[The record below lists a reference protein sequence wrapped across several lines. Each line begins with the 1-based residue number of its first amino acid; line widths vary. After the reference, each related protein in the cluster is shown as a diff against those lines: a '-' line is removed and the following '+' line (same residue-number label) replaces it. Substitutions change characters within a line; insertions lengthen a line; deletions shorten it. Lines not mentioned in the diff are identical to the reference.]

1 MDLNATISK
10 PSDTNESY
18 LIQEKYGIEN
28 GSYGIYVRKK
38 DSISFTPKGSAV
50 YVDKIIN
57 RIDTGEKF
65 LMLHFYDSQGYK
77 VKTTFPRK
85 DLTETGIMALLGL
98 GAQVLKQ
105 DARAL
110 ITSIMNQEPDAPYR
124 LEHKKLGFSVYDGKT
139 VFLAKKAIGVDSR
152 YDGKL
157 KIGKTGNYKKWVKMI
172 REEVIGN
179 IPLEFILAVAGS
191 GVFTDY
197 LRDKVQ
203 VENMIVNLIG
213 ESSTGKSTA
222 GLLLVS
228 CGAKPTFQGNSLALN
243 FSDTQN
249 AILASIPSSY
259 PVLIDEGSLCRY
271 NPTSFLYNISS
282 GKEKERL
289 TKNLDKA
296 ESSFFSTAIVTTSEK
311 SLLGMADE
319 NSGLLVRVLEIENVV
334 WTKSAESSDKI
345 KNIISSNHGWL
356 IPKVA
361 EKILSVEKELGQEE
375 IISRYHHFQK
385 LLVENAK
392 QQGHYNNLTE
402 RACKQYA
409 LILLSASFIE
419 DTIGISLHM
428 DELINFIE
436 THSPVKEEN
445 RVDIGQRAFSY
456 LMQYVSG
463 HYSQFCIESDS
474 ENYVPKDCAG
484 RIKTV
489 RLSTLKNGT
498 PYKKRLFITDI
509 KLEEILREGHFPD
522 KKVILK
528 CWKESGILK
537 CEPDRYISDILI
549 VKDMGKVKGYIINIP
564 EKEGERL

>member
-1 MDLNATISK
+1 MDLRATISK
-10 PSDTNESY
+10 PSDANESY

-28 GSYGIYVRKK
+28 GNYGIYERKK
-38 DSISFTPKGSAV
+38 DSITFVPKGSAV
-50 YVDKIIN
+50 YIDKIIN
-57 RIDTGEKF
+57 HIDTGEKF
-65 LMLHFYDSQGYK
+65 FILHFFDSQGCK
-77 VKTTFPRK
+77 VKITFPRK
-85 DLTETGIMALLGL
+85 DLTETGIMSLLGF

-105 DARAL
+105 DAKAL
-110 ITSIMNQEPDAPYR
+110 ITSIMNQEPNAPYR

-152 YDGKL
+152 YDGRL
-157 KIGKTGNYKKWVKMI
+157 KIGKTGNYKKWTKMI
-172 REEVIGN
+172 QEEVIGN

-203 VENMIVNLIG
+203 VENVIVNLVG

-296 ESSFFSTAIVTTSEK
+296 ESSYFSTAIVTTSEK
-311 SLLGMADE
+311 SLLSMADE

-356 IPKVA
+356 IPKLA

-375 IISRYHHFQK
+375 IISRYYHFQK

-456 LMQYVSG
+456 LMQYVSE

-474 ENYVPKDCAG
+474 SDFVPKDCAG

-489 RLSTLKNGT
+489 RSSTLKDGT
-498 PYKKRLFITDI
+498 PYSKRLYITDI
-509 KLEEILREGHFPD
+509 KLKDILHAGRFPD
-522 KKVILK
+522 MKVILK
-528 CWKESGILK
+528 HWKEKEILK
-537 CEPDRYISDILI
+537 SEKDRYISDIQI
-549 VKDMGKVKGYIINIP
+549 VKDMPKVKGYMINMP

>member
-1 MDLNATISK
+1 MNLTATINKASNK
-10 PSDTNESY
+10 RENYFTY
-18 LIQEKYGIEN
+18 EKYGIEN
-28 GSYGIYVRKK
+28 GNYGIFERKK
-38 DSISFTPKGSAV
+38 DSNTFIPKGSAI

-65 LMLHFYDSQGYK
+65 LMLHFYDSQGCK

-85 DLTETGIMALLGL
+85 DLTETGIMALLGF
-98 GAQVLKQ
+98 GAQILKQ

-110 ITSIMNQEPDAPYR
+110 ITSIMNQEPNAPYR
-124 LEHKKLGFSVYDGKT
+124 LEHKKLGFSIYDGKT
-139 VFLAKKAIGVDSR
+139 VFLAKNAIGADSK

-157 KIGKTGNYKKWVKMI
+157 KIGKTGKYKKWNEMI
-172 REEVIGN
+172 KEEVIGN
-179 IPLEFILAVAGS
+179 IPLEFMLAVAGS
-191 GVFTDY
+191 GIFTDY

-203 VENMIVNLIG
+203 VENVIVNLVG

-296 ESSFFSTAIVTTSEK
+296 DASYFSTAIVTTSEK
-311 SLLGMADE
+311 SLLSMADE

-356 IPKVA
+356 IPKLA
-361 EKILSVEKELGQEE
+361 EKILSVEREQGQEE
-375 IISRYHHFQK
+375 IISRYYHFHK
-385 LLVENAK
+385 LLVENSK

-419 DTIGISLHM
+419 DVIGIRLHI

-436 THSPVKEEN
+436 THSPIKEEN
-445 RVDIGQRAFSY
+445 RVDIGQRALSY
-456 LMQYVSG
+456 LMQYISE
-463 HYSQFCIESDS
+463 HYSQFCIEGDS
-474 ENYVPKDCAG
+474 ADFVPKDCAG
-484 RIKTV
+484 RITKV
-489 RLSTLKNGT
+489 SPSTLIDGT
-498 PYKKRLFITDI
+498 PYSKRLYITNI
-509 KLEEILREGHFPD
+509 KLTSILHAGQFPD
-522 KKVILK
+522 IKVILK
-528 CWKESGILK
+528 RWKEEGILK
-537 CEPDRYISDILI
+537 SEKDRYISDIQI
-549 VKDMGKVKGYIINIP
+549 VKDMPKVKGYMINMP
-564 EKEGERL
+564 EQEGHQ

>member
-1 MDLNATISK
+1 MDLKAIISK
-10 PSDTNESY
+10 ASDTNENY
-18 LIQEKYGIEN
+18 LIQEKYGIKN
-28 GSYGIYVRKK
+28 GKYGIFERKK
-38 DSISFTPKGSAV
+38 DSTTFIPKGSAI

-65 LMLHFYDSQGYK
+65 LMLHFYDSQGCK

-85 DLTETGIMALLGL
+85 DLTETGIMALLGF
-98 GAQVLKQ
+98 GAQILKQ

-110 ITSIMNQEPDAPYR
+110 ITSIMNQEPNAPYR
-124 LEHKKLGFSVYDGKT
+124 LEHKKLGFSIYDGKT
-139 VFLAKKAIGVDSR
+139 VFLARNAIGADSK

-157 KIGKTGNYKKWVKMI
+157 KIGKTGKYKKWNEMI
-172 REEVIGN
+172 KEEVIGN

-191 GVFTDY
+191 GIFTDY

-203 VENMIVNLIG
+203 VENVIVNLVG

-296 ESSFFSTAIVTTSEK
+296 DASYFSTAIVTTSEK
-311 SLLGMADE
+311 SLLSMADE

-334 WTKSAESSDKI
+334 WPKSTESSDKI
-345 KNIISSNHGWL
+345 KNIIS
-356 IPKVA
+356 
-361 EKILSVEKELGQEE
+361 
-375 IISRYHHFQK
+375 RYYHFHK
-385 LLVENAK
+385 LLVENSK

-419 DTIGISLHM
+419 DVIGIRLHI

-436 THSPVKEEN
+436 THSPIKEEN
-445 RVDIGQRAFSY
+445 RVDIGQRALSY
-456 LMQYVSG
+456 LMQYISE
-463 HYSQFCIESDS
+463 HYSQFCIEGDS
-474 ENYVPKDCAG
+474 ADFVPKDCAG
-484 RIKTV
+484 PITKV
-489 RLSTLKNGT
+489 CPSTLIDET
-498 PYKKRLFITDI
+498 PYSKRLYITNI
-509 KLEEILREGHFPD
+509 KLTAILYAGQFPD
-522 KKVILK
+522 IKVILK
-528 CWKESGILK
+528 RWKKEGILK
-537 CEPDRYISDILI
+537 SEKDRYISDIQI
-549 VKDMGKVKGYIINIP
+549 VKDMPKVKGYINMP
-564 EKEGERL
+564 EQKGHQ